1 MKTIFLVTADGTYI
15 GAFSGDVGG
24 LPAGIEVPTAPQ
36 DARQIWQFPGWSPVP
51 VTVPQEVTRFQ
62 ARAAL
67 YQAGWLDEVEAL
79 IAAPETD
86 RMLVLAWQDALT
98 FKRQSPCVQAMAQQ
112 LGLSEPQLDGLF
124 ITAAGIE

>member
-1 MKTIFLVTADGTYI
+1 M
-15 GAFSGDVGG
+15 
-24 LPAGIEVPTAPQ
+24 
-36 DARQIWQFPGWSPVP
+36 
-51 VTVPQEVTRFQ
+51 TRFQ

-98 FKRQSPCVQAMAQQ
+98 FKRQSPFVQAMAKQ

>member
-1 MKTIFLVTADGTYI
+1 MMTKYYVDDTGRYI
-15 GAFSGDVGG
+15 GAFCGVEP
-24 LPAGIEVPTAPQ
+24 PAGAIDVDRAPE
-36 DARQIWQFPGWSPVP
+36 DARQAWQFPGWSPVP

-79 IAAPETD
+79 IATPETD
-86 RMLVLAWQDALT
+86 RMLVLAWQDALA
-98 FKRQSPCVQAMAQQ
+98 FKRQSPFVQAMAQQ

-124 ITAAGIE
+124 IAAAQIE